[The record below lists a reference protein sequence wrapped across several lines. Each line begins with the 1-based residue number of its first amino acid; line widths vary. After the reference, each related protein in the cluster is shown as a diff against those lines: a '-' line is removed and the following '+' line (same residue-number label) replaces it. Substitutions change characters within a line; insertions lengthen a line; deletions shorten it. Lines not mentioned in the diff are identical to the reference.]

1 MLLGGRILGQI
12 HRIDGANVVS
22 ALPTLTGHQVL
33 NEGRGFKEVEEMLKE
48 RRALRADLKAI
59 QRSRPWQR
67 AKEIRARL
75 KFLQHKIL
83 EVVNEKVQARL
94 L

>member
-1 MLLGGRILGQI
+1 MRQMD
-12 HRIDGANVVS
+12 RIDGASGAS
-22 ALPTLTGHQVL
+22 AVPTLTGHQVL
-33 NEGRGFKEVEEMLKE
+33 AEGKGLQEVEELLKE

-59 QRSRPWQR
+59 QRSRPWQS

-75 KFLQHKIL
+75 KFLQYKIL
-83 EVVNEKVQARL
+83 AIVNEKVQARL